1 MRIRK
6 AECQYQIGVR
16 ARVEECVICIVVAND
31 SSISSRAVRPKAR
44 APDIPSSND
53 QEFES
58 SITHTV
64 PI

>member
-1 MRIRK
+1 MKIRK
-6 AECQYQIGVR
+6 AECQYQIGERVL
-16 ARVEECVICIVVAND
+16 VEECVICIVVAD
-31 SSISSRAVRPKAR
+31 DSRAVRRKAR

-53 QEFES
+53 QVIEL